1 MSNQKNREEYH
12 VRSVQRALRI
22 LDCFSDE
29 EPYLG
34 VSDISDKLGIHKS
47 TIHALLVTMED
58 EGFVAKH
65 EEKNKYFL
73 TYKLFKL
80 GNIVSEHIS
89 IKSIALPYMQSLC
102 KQTNESVAL
111 NVKDHNKRLV
121 LAVIE
126 NPMPVRLFVRPGQLL
141 PLHSSAAGKVLLA
154 AMSEQEVDQV
164 IDLEGLAQVTPNTIT
179 NKDELKEE
187 LKKVTEQGYAL
198 CNGEGYWE
206 AGSVGVPIYNHNGK
220 VLASLIIYGPL
231 QNYQGEKLDEFI
243 LLTKSYA
250 AKISSV
256 MGFNG
261 ETGNV

>member
-1 MSNQKNREEYH
+1 MSRNKNREDYH

-34 VSDISDKLGIHKS
+34 VSELSDKLGIHKS
-47 TIHALLVTMED
+47 TIHALLITMED
-58 EGFVAKH
+58 EGFVSKH

-89 IKSIALPYMQSLC
+89 IKSIALPYMDNLR

-111 NVKDHNKRLV
+111 NVCDNYKRLV

-126 NPMPVRLFVRPGQLL
+126 NPMPVRLFVRTGQML
-141 PLHSSAAGKVLLA
+141 PLHSSAAGKILMA
-154 AMSEQEVDQV
+154 DMSETEIDKV
-164 IDLEGLAQVTPNTIT
+164 IEHEGLEQITPNTIIDRD
-179 NKDELKEE
+179 KLLKE
-187 LKKVTEQGYAL
+187 LGMVFKQGYAL

-206 AGSVGVPIYNHNGK
+206 AGSVGAPIYDHTGK
-220 VLASLIIYGPL
+220 VVASIIIYGPL
-231 QNYQGEKLDEFI
+231 QNYRGEQLEEYI
-243 LLTKSYA
+243 QHTKNCA
-250 AKISSV
+250 QNISEV
-256 MGFNG
+256 MGYN
-261 ETGNV
+261 E